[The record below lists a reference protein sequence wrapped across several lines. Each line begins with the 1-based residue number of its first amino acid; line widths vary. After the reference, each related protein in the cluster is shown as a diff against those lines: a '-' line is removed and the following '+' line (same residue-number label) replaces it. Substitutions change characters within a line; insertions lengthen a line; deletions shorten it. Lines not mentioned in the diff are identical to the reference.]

1 MNIGSLFSGYGGLCE
16 LAVAPLLGG
25 TVAWHCEVDKDA
37 SRILDHHWPDTP
49 NLGDIT
55 AVDWVRVEPVDVLT
69 GGFPCQDLSHAGKR
83 LGLKPGTRSG
93 LWSHMAYAIGQLRPA
108 LVVIENVRGIL
119 SAPAHSDLEPCPWC
133 LGDGQD
139 GALRALGAVLGD
151 LAGLGYDA
159 RWAGVRASDTGAP
172 HGRFRV
178 FVVAHPASNTGRQQ
192 HRDRGA
198 TANPRGI
205 RREPW
210 RTAGPGEAAGGW
222 PLSEPAG
229 RGLLP
234 TPRATDGTKGGP
246 NQRGSAGDLM
256 LPSAVTLLPT
266 PVVYD
271 MGDGKTPEVWD
282 EWTAKMQAAHGD
294 GNGHGKSL
302 AIEAQRLLP
311 TPEAADGSG
320 GRASSEVGGT
330 RPSGVKRAVTL
341 GTVTAPAHAD
351 RWGIYAEAI
360 ARWESLTRPAPAPTQ
375 PSTKGTPQLAP
386 RFNEWMMGLPEGH
399 VTAVPGLSRNA
410 QLKALGNGVVPQQ
423 AALALSL
430 LLSDGRYSQVP
441 AASA

>member
-1 MNIGSLFSGYGGLCE
+1 MRVGSLFSGYGGLCE

-25 TVAWHCEVDKDA
+25 TVAWHCENDKDA
-37 SRILDHHWPDTP
+37 SAILAHHWPDTP

-55 AVDWVRVEPVDVLT
+55 AVDWARVESVDVLT

-93 LWSHMAYAIGQLRPA
+93 LWSHMAYAISQLRPA

-133 LGDGQD
+133 LGDD
-139 GALRALGAVLGD
+139 ENGALRALGAVLGD

-159 RWAGVRASDTGAP
+159 RWAGVRASDAGAP

-178 FVVAHPASNTGRQQ
+178 FVVAEPAA
-192 HRDRGA
+192 D
-198 TANPRGI
+198 
-205 RREPW
+205 
-210 RTAGPGEAAGGW
+210 AGGQGW
-222 PLSEPAG
+222 RRARSEQPGAARRAWSADRAG
-229 RGLLP
+229 RCGLLP

-246 NQRGSAGDLM
+246 GQRGSSGDLM
-256 LPSAVTLLPT
+256 LPSAVALLPT
-266 PVVYD
+266 PAVND
-271 MGDGKTPEVWD
+271 MGDGKTSEAWD
-282 EWTAKMQAAHGD
+282 EWTADMQARHGN

-311 TPEAADGSG
+311 TPTSQAAKHAGGDTDRGPGSPDDANLWIVAQ
-320 GRASSEVGGT
+320 R
-330 RPSGVKRAVTL
+330 
-341 GTVTAPAHAD
+341 D
-351 RWGIYAEAI
+351 QWGIYAHAI
-360 ARWESLTRPAPAPTQ
+360 ARWEHLTRPAPTPTQ

-386 RFNEWMMGLPEGH
+386 RFSEWLMGLPEGH

-430 LLSDGRYSQVP
+430 LLSDHLATE
-441 AASA
+441 AA